1 MVGSAPTD
9 LPQVPRM
16 RRDNRIRIRAEP
28 EAEAEVKVVAVVAEH
43 DHGGGGGAL
52 HDDGVAG
59 AGAALDENAGVD
71 GNESSGASMD
81 AGAGAD
87 EPFPHPFRSLFQKVV
102 DYAKPVGRVLNFRHD
117 GSAVVLEI
125 LFRNREHGQSCLVL
139 S

>member
-1 MVGSAPTD
+1 MGSAPTD

-16 RRDNRIRIRAEP
+16 RRDSRIRAEP
-28 EAEAEVKVVAVVAEH
+28 EAEAEAEVKVVAVVAE
-43 DHGGGGGAL
+43 DGHGGGGGAR

-59 AGAALDENAGVD
+59 ADAALDENADVD
-71 GNESSGASMD
+71 GNESAGASMD
-81 AGAGAD
+81 AGGAD
-87 EPFPHPFRSLFQKVV
+87 DPFPHPFRSLFQKVV

-117 GSAVVLEI
+117 GSAVVLEM